1 MKTKMFVFIF
11 LAIISALGIVLCT
24 ILTFKNSSIV
34 SLVFLL
40 LCGYMLG
47 YSVGCIQ
54 ELLEEKQ

>member
-1 MKTKMFVFIF
+1 MFVFIF